1 MKKNW
6 ILWSLLGCVLL
17 ALPACKDD
25 DTVDSAEAL
34 RALLAKQDQEIKAYL
49 SSNAITAEEEELGIY
64 REILQQNVDGEVIE
78 EGDVVLLHYK
88 ISRLD
93 GTLIGTSEGGG
104 PVRVTFDPS
113 RSYVPRT
120 SFFRAM
126 RGMKVGERHR
136 LYVPSPYAY
145 GAFTDGDKIPENSII
160 VLELETVGV
169 FHSLEE
175 IFDVEQTEI
184 AQWLE
189 AENLSASEL
198 PGGLHKVEL
207 QAGTGEQL
215 VTGDTAQVYYKGYY
229 LSKEVFDENLEGDTF
244 DFKLGTN
251 SVVQGFEQAVR
262 SMQIGE
268 KALFILP
275 SQLAYG
281 RSGVFA
287 YPRALFDDFKRGG
300 LISATAS
307 PIPPF
312 STLVFEIELVS
323 KK

>member
-6 ILWSLLGCVLL
+6 ILWSLLGYVLL

-25 DTVDSAEAL
+25 DTVDLAEAL
-34 RALLAKQDQEIKAYL
+34 RALLAKQDQEIADYL
-49 SSNAITAEEEELGIY
+49 DRNGIAKEKDDLGIY
-64 REILQQNVDGEVIE
+64 REVLKLDPDGEVIE
-78 EGDVVLLHYK
+78 EGDVVLLHYR

-93 GTLIGTSEGGG
+93 GTLIGTSEGGD
-104 PVRVTFDPS
+104 PVLVTYDPS

-120 SFFRAM
+120 SFFRGL
-126 RGMKVGERHR
+126 RELKVGDRYR
-136 LYVPSPYAY
+136 FYAPSPYAY

-160 VLELETVGV
+160 VLELEAVDV
-169 FHSLEE
+169 YHSLEE
-175 IFDVEQTEI
+175 IFDVEQAEI
-184 AQWLE
+184 AQWIE

-207 QAGTGEQL
+207 QAGIGEPL

-244 DFKLGTN
+244 DFKLGAN

-287 YPRALFDDFKRGG
+287 YPREYFEDFKRGG
-300 LISATAS
+300 LILATAS